1 VDYSLTT
8 PRKKI
13 GSLTH
18 RRKTTMFR
26 KITGIKGMMAT
37 QQMTFGKLNIL
48 CERWGINSEAG
59 TGCLLSDRW

>member
-8 PRKKI
+8 PREKI

-26 KITGIKGMMAT
+26 KITGIEGMMAT
-37 QQMTFGKLNIL
+37 QQMTFGKLNLL
-48 CERWGINSEAG
+48 CEQWGINSEAG
-59 TGCLLSDRW
+59 TGCLLSDR